1 MLFKLLSAI
10 ISEESGYRDGSRYTS
25 VVPSVSCS
33 SSRVEAKA
41 LPSSLDSMFYLST
54 AGAMQSIGYEG
65 NKPLEESFL
74 LLFWLFSLFIGL
86 VFLGACEG

>member
-1 MLFKLLSAI
+1 
-10 ISEESGYRDGSRYTS
+10 
-25 VVPSVSCS
+25 
-33 SSRVEAKA
+33 
-41 LPSSLDSMFYLST
+41 MFYLST